1 MGKVYFYTTAY
12 NAEKTIRRCVDSVLQ
27 QNYDGEIVY
36 YICENGSTDST
47 GTILAQYAKNDPR
60 VVLFRNRKNRV
71 WDPEMSPFIDLPHR
85 LEEDDFFVQLDADDC
100 YDKNFLSRMIPFML
114 KNKLDIGVCG
124 ISFMDRRTGHSLGDR
139 TPPFEVI
146 IKNPAEFSYY
156 FRMYHVFMRPIWGKV
171 FSGRV
176 SRYMYTLHT
185 IPEDAKVVYGTDTLV
200 SFSALKHAKTIGLF
214 PESLHYYYVSN
225 KSVSH
230 QYTSSR
236 FRSDIYLY
244 NDALNFLK
252 GLSVT
257 VSQENLE
264 FLQIVYANALTDTIK
279 VISNSRL
286 SSQEK
291 LHECLAIAQHP
302 ITQQIYLLTDSACQN
317 ARTNLLE
324 CGFSEISKSSFSEE
338 ARLFTKVLLPNL
350 CEIVN
355 EETLSVL
362 LSNQLRTAF
371 FQDDMDVFVDSSL
384 KAFSAQTRQNQKILL
399 NIFKQLVPSN
409 QIFDCANHLDF
420 IKSFHDIYF
429 LLWKEE
435 YHQALEEMTERL
447 LSHQVL
453 GNGKKNFLEI
463 YIILSAL
470 EQNEPAYIFGK
481 IQLATYFYDVK
492 QWDAAKKAVE
502 ELDAFGAG
510 EFDEVVSLKKLLSNH
525 MGSTL

>member
-1 MGKVYFYTTAY
+1 MGKVYFHTTAY

-36 YICENGSTDST
+36 YICENGSTDAT
-47 GTILAQYAKNDPR
+47 GAILAEYAKNDPR
-60 VVLFRNRKNRV
+60 VVVFKNKKNHV
-71 WDPEMSPFIDLPHR
+71 WDSETSPFIDLPHT
-85 LEEDDFFVQLDADDC
+85 LTEDDFFVQLDADDH
-100 YDKNFLSRMIPFML
+100 YDKNFLSRMIPFMQ
-114 KNKLDIGVCG
+114 KNELDIGVCG
-124 ISFMDRRTGHSLGDR
+124 ISFVDQKTGSSLGNR
-139 TPPFEVI
+139 IPPFEVV

-185 IPEDAKVVYGTDTLV
+185 MPEDAKVVYGTDTLV

-225 KSVSH
+225 KSISH

-236 FRSDIYLY
+236 FKSDIYLF

-252 GLSVT
+252 GLSVGI
-257 VSQENLE
+257 SQENLE
-264 FLQIVYANALTDTIK
+264 FLQIVYANALSDTIK

-291 LHECLAIAQHP
+291 LHECLTIAQHP
-302 ITQQIYLLTDSACQN
+302 ITQQVYLLTDSACQN
-317 ARTNLLE
+317 ARTKLLE
-324 CGFSEISKSSFSEE
+324 CGFHEIAKSSLSED
-338 ARLFTKVLLPNL
+338 AVSFMQAVLPNL
-350 CEIVN
+350 CKIVN

-362 LSNQLRTAF
+362 LSNPLRTTF
-371 FQDDMDVFVDSSL
+371 FQDNIDGFIDSSL

-399 NIFKQLVPSN
+399 HIFKQLVPSN

-420 IKSFHDIYF
+420 LKSFSDIYF

-447 LSHQVL
+447 LSRNVL
-453 GNGKKNFLEI
+453 GNGKKNFLDI

-481 IQLATYFYDVK
+481 IQLASYFCETK
-492 QWDAAKKAVE
+492 EWNDAQKVVQ

-510 EFDEVVSLKKLLSNH
+510 EFDEVVKLKSLLSSRI
-525 MGSTL
+525 GGAQ